1 MSNAIKSSQ
10 SFFAPQVNTNYIMKK
25 KLLIGICALGIAVQ
39 TSATVITV
47 SNNPNS
53 PGQYTSLQAAADA
66 ASNGDTLLIA
76 GSATSYGNLTVN
88 DKEIHLVGVGYGPNK
103 DFPLK
108 TETGPIQLGVVD
120 ANENASGSTVEGISF
135 HGLNLIGAATVPLE
149 NITVKRCESGGA
161 FPSSDQMFRMKYVE
175 NIFIYNN
182 VLRNCY
188 YNGELNGTYGNTVYA
203 SLMFVDKNTCDNIF
217 IENNLIGS
225 IRNGVKTGGTM
236 IVRNNVFI
244 QDSPNAVW
252 AFNQPTN
259 AFIANNI
266 IARAQGIIG
275 ASDCSYTNN
284 LAFDNANTGNNFPSG
299 GTNTSANNQD
309 GVDPLFVSYIS
320 GSFLSSAWNF
330 DFHLQPGS
338 PAIGAGLNGEDL
350 GIYGGNYPW
359 PDGGESG
366 SGWMY
371 KQEPQF
377 PQVNQMT
384 IQNPIVPVNGTLS
397 VTSKGIVND

>member
-1 MSNAIKSSQ
+1 
-10 SFFAPQVNTNYIMKK
+10 MKK
-25 KLLIGICALGIAVQ
+25 NLLIGICALSIAAQ

-76 GSATSYGNLTVN
+76 GSGTSYGGVN
-88 DKEIHLVGVGYGPNK
+88 NFSKQLHFVGVGYGPNK
-103 DFPLK
+103 DFQLK

-120 ANENASGSTVEGISF
+120 ANENASGSTIEGILF
-135 HGLNLIGAATVPLE
+135 HGLNLIGTATVPLE
-149 NITVKRCESGGA
+149 NITVKRCESSGA
-161 FPSSDQMFRMKYVE
+161 YPSSDQMFRMEYVE

-188 YNGELNGTYGNTVYA
+188 YYGNFNGSLFNTVYA
-203 SLMFVDKNTCDNIF
+203 SMLLVDNSTCDNIF
-217 IENNLIGS
+217 VENNLIGA
-225 IRNGVKTGGTM
+225 IKGGVKAGGTF
-236 IVRNNVFI
+236 IVRNNIFLRDNGNMI
-244 QDSPNAVW
+244 W
-252 AFNQPTN
+252 AFLDAAN
-259 AFIANNI
+259 ASIANNI
-266 IARAQGIIG
+266 IAHVQGVG
-275 ASDCSYTNN
+275 SASYCSYTNN
-284 LAFDNANTGNNFPSG
+284 LAFDNTNTGNNFPSG
-299 GTNTSANNQD
+299 GTNTSVNNQD
-309 GVDPLFVSYIS
+309 GVDPLFVNYTSGQYITN
-320 GSFLSSAWNF
+320 AWNF

-359 PDGGESG
+359 PDGGASG

-371 KQEPQF
+371 RQEPQF

-384 IQNPIVPVNGTLS
+384 IQNPVVPVNGTLS